1 MWYIGCVYDGLVAS
15 KNGVQ
20 PSPLICFG
28 CSWAYATPPKT
39 PCAIKNGASMYLGML
54 YTQRGDPRMV
64 CRCQYARPRPTEKQE
79 GLHIVED
86 VKSQFRPR
94 ASDGHYAKL
103 PAGPRR
109 NQGQGWLMML

>member
-1 MWYIGCVYDGLVAS
+1 
-15 KNGVQ
+15 
-20 PSPLICFG
+20 LICFG

-39 PCAIKNGASMYLGML
+39 PCAIKNGASLYLAML

-86 VKSQFRPR
+86 VTDSAQELLSAIMRSFRMAHDETR
-94 ASDGHYAKL
+94 GRDGL
-103 PAGPRR
+103 
-109 NQGQGWLMML
+109 